1 MQYSPDFVPMKPGE
15 PGSSYNNPIDLTH
28 DDDDI
33 QSHSPHSPRSFLT
46 PPHSPMYSNNN
57 NNNNIP
63 GVPPNAPL
71 RRQST
76 TGFAHHPSFYPSFD
90 DEEPFHGIPLLRREQ
105 PRDYGMDDPLFE
117 SEVLMWFSAMPLAT
131 ATQVLHRITR
141 VMSSNA
147 SHNMRGSLAPPRA
160 SSSSSQHTR
169 LGAQNP
175 GPLHFPTPITP
186 PPRKRGHQDIS
197 FTPEKEGFAPHYD
210 EAMDLDDNTNNATMD
225 IDDYSNEPGDSSDDD
240 I

>member
-28 DDDDI
+28 QDDTRCY
-33 QSHSPHSPRSFLT
+33 SPRSLHT
-46 PPHSPMYSNNN
+46 PPPSLTRQNTSTDGLYDPP
-57 NNNNIP
+57 IP
-63 GVPPNAPL
+63 IGVAPNAPI

-76 TGFAHHPSFYPSFD
+76 NGFNYSFD

-147 SHNMRGSLAPPRA
+147 SHNMRGSLAPRA
-160 SSSSSQHTR
+160 SSSSSSQHTR
-169 LGAQNP
+169 LGAPNP
-175 GPLHFPTPITP
+175 GPLNLRTPVTP

-210 EAMDLDDNTNNATMD
+210 EAMDLDDDNTNNATMD
-225 IDDYSNEPGDSSDDD
+225 VDDYSNEPGDSSDDD
-240 I
+240 DI

>member
-1 MQYSPDFVPMKPGE
+1 MQYSPDFVPMKPDE

-28 DDDDI
+28 EDDTRCY
-33 QSHSPHSPRSFLT
+33 SPRSLHT
-46 PPHSPMYSNNN
+46 PPPSLTRQNTCSVGVHDPP
-57 NNNNIP
+57 IP
-63 GVPPNAPL
+63 IGVPPNAPL

-76 TGFAHHPSFYPSFD
+76 TGFAYPLFD
-90 DEEPFHGIPLLRREQ
+90 DEQPFNGIPLRREQ

-160 SSSSSQHTR
+160 SSSSSRR
-169 LGAQNP
+169 LGAQTP
-175 GPLHFPTPITP
+175 GPLNLRTPVTP

-197 FTPEKEGFAPHYD
+197 FTPEKEGFAPQFD
-210 EAMDLDDNTNNATMD
+210 EAMDVDDDDTNNATID
-225 IDDYSNEPGDSSDDD
+225 VDDYSNEPGDSSDDD

>member
-15 PGSSYNNPIDLTH
+15 PGSSYDNPIDLTH
-28 DDDDI
+28 EDDTRCY
-33 QSHSPHSPRSFLT
+33 SPRSPRSFLT
-46 PPHSPMYSNNN
+46 PPHSPMNNNN

-76 TGFAHHPSFYPSFD
+76 TGFNYSFD
-90 DEEPFHGIPLLRREQ
+90 DEQHFHGIPLLRREQ

-117 SEVLMWFSAMPLAT
+117 SEVLMWFSTMPLTT

-147 SHNMRGSLAPPRA
+147 TSRGSLAPLYPA

-210 EAMDLDDNTNNATMD
+210 EAMDFDDNTINATMD

>member
-28 DDDDI
+28 EDDI
-33 QSHSPHSPRSFLT
+33 RSHSPRSLHT
-46 PPHSPMYSNNN
+46 PPSLTRQNTCSVGLQDPP
-57 NNNNIP
+57 IP
-63 GVPPNAPL
+63 IGVPPNAPL

-76 TGFAHHPSFYPSFD
+76 TGFAYPLFD
-90 DEEPFHGIPLLRREQ
+90 DEEHFHGIPLLRREQ

-117 SEVLMWFSAMPLAT
+117 SEVLMWFSAMPLTT

-210 EAMDLDDNTNNATMD
+210 EAMDFDDDNTNNATID
-225 IDDYSNEPGDSSDDD
+225 VDDYSNEPGDSSDDD